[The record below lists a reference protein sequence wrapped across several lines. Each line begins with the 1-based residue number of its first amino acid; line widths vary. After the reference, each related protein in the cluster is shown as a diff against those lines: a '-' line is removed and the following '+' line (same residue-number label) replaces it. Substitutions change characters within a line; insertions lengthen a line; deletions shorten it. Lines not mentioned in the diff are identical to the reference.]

1 MPSSRPT
8 PEQPKPPRE
17 TAGCSA
23 KSPSPV
29 DVAKTAPARIR
40 LATLIAFAGSEDIT
54 VEAKPK
60 AVEFAS
66 VIASAS
72 LEKERTDSTGP
83 NISFCQ
89 ASESRGTLVRIVGW
103 IK

>member
-8 PEQPKPPRE
+8 PEQPNPPRE

-23 KSPSPV
+23 RSDSPV
-29 DVAKTAPARIR
+29 DVAKTAPARMR
-40 LATLIAFAGSEDIT
+40 FATLIAFAGSEDIT

-66 VIASAS
+66 VMASAS
-72 LEKERTDSTGP
+72 LENERTESTGP
-83 NISFCQ
+83 KISFYQ
-89 ASESRGTLVRIVGW
+89 ASESRGTLFKIVGW

>member
-1 MPSSRPT
+1 M
-8 PEQPKPPRE
+8 
-17 TAGCSA
+17 
-23 KSPSPV
+23 
-29 DVAKTAPARIR
+29 R

-66 VIASAS
+66 VMASAS
-72 LEKERTDSTGP
+72 LEKERTESTGP
-83 NISFCQ
+83 KISFCQ
-89 ASESRGTLVRIVGW
+89 ASELRGTLVKIVGW